1 MFYKILY
8 EIKVIVNYH
17 IIALKTRESIKES
30 VEEIEIMIV
39 GSVDIGQGQ
48 QFAIVLNGVYDKK
61 TQRSV
66 PAD

>member
-8 EIKVIVNYH
+8 ELKVIVNNH
-17 IIALKTRESIKES
+17 IMAFKTIESIKEG
-30 VEEIEIMIV
+30 VEEIGIMIV